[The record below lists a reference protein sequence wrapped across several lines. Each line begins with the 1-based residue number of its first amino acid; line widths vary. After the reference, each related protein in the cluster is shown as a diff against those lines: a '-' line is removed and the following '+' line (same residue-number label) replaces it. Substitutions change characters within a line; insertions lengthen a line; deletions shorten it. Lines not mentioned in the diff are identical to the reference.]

1 MKIFFDLY
9 RVPEIIRQN
18 KSSQHAQKI
27 QPTLF
32 FKVPR
37 FFWVAMIFLTFI
49 YGHPKNPKPP
59 ESFRAS
65 WKKMLPNLFAH

>member
-1 MKIFFDLY
+1 MLKKFNHHYFSEFPD
-9 RVPEIIRQN
+9 
-18 KSSQHAQKI
+18 
-27 QPTLF
+27 
-32 FKVPR
+32 

-49 YGHPKNPKPP
+49 YGHPKNPKLP